1 MNSSIAWLDTT
12 AEEQRRARELIEFFT
27 QQESRDEL
35 GIGQIRDAYSD
46 MLFPGIS
53 VIQRRARYYL
63 FVPWCYSRGRA
74 RGTSGDTSR
83 AKGETQERLLIE
95 ALKAANVPDTGLVGK
110 VAGASVKTLASAIY
124 WPGLQRFNI
133 LTHDTDRSHLGL
145 IDAAPDDATE
155 LAERVRGDWD
165 AGLPEPPDGF
175 PREMSSGFD
184 LTSEEA
190 EWLSGRIIVS
200 TDGTALAY
208 LLERGKR
215 IPKSASAPW
224 DFIPRGKFEAL
235 EHARWFSVAMDGA
248 VLLYNLLIAE
258 RYEADPDLTGLVEP
272 VAHFRQALEDWHRDD
287 ITPHARDLASWDVQ
301 RMWDLL
307 HSQGLRPSP
316 TTRLFVDAWISAVR
330 DGRTA
335 NAADDEEL
343 RALIRNREL
352 RKGSQSRLVN
362 DKLLAMW
369 SGGSGVGRL
378 TYRWGTV
385 REIVND
391 ILKGRSNAPA

>member
-1 MNSSIAWLDTT
+1 MNSTIAWLDTT

-35 GIGQIRDAYSD
+35 GLGQIRDAFSD

-74 RGTSGDTSR
+74 RGTSGDVCR

-124 WPGLQRFNI
+124 WPGLRRFNI

-145 IDAAPDDATE
+145 TDAAPDDATE
-155 LAERVRGDWD
+155 LAERVKGDWD

-184 LTSEEA
+184 LTPEEA
-190 EWLSGRIIVS
+190 EWLAGRIIVS

-215 IPKSASAPW
+215 IPKSAVTPW
-224 DFIPRGKFEAL
+224 DFIPRSKFETL

-258 RYEADPDLTGLVEP
+258 RYEADPDLTRLHEP
-272 VAHFRQALEDWHRDD
+272 AAHFRQALEDWHRDD
-287 ITPHARDLASWDVQ
+287 ITPHTQDLASWDVQ

-307 HSQGLRPSP
+307 RSQGLNPSP
-316 TTRLFVDAWISAVR
+316 NTRLFVDAWISAVR
-330 DGRTA
+330 EGRTA

-343 RALIRNREL
+343 RILVRNREL

-391 ILKGRSNAPA
+391 ILKGRSNATA

>member
-1 MNSSIAWLDTT
+1 MNSTIAWLDTT

-35 GIGQIRDAYSD
+35 GIGQIRDAFSD

-74 RGTSGDTSR
+74 RGTSGDACR
-83 AKGETQERLLIE
+83 AKGETQERMLIE
-95 ALKAANVPDTGLVGK
+95 ALKAADVPDTGLVGK

-124 WPGLQRFNI
+124 WPGLRRFNI
-133 LTHDTDRSHLGL
+133 LTHDTDRSHLGM

-155 LAERVRGDWD
+155 LAERVKGDWD

-184 LTSEEA
+184 LTPGEA
-190 EWLSGRIIVS
+190 EWLAGRIIVS

-208 LLERGKR
+208 VLERGKR
-215 IPKSASAPW
+215 IPKSAAAPW
-224 DFIPRGKFEAL
+224 DFIPPSQFEAL

-258 RYEADPDLTGLVEP
+258 RYEADPELTRLVEP

-287 ITPHARDLASWDVQ
+287 ITPHARDLASWDVP

-307 HSQGLRPSP
+307 HSQGLHPSP
-316 TTRLFVDAWISAVR
+316 KTRLFVNAWISAVR
-330 DGRTA
+330 EGRTA
-335 NAADDEEL
+335 NTADDEEL
-343 RALIRNREL
+343 RTLVRDQEG

-391 ILKGRSNAPA
+391 ILKGRSSATA